1 MTSSNGRPDGDY
13 AYEQVRQIA
22 ARALS
27 LARYYTALLLE
38 WRPAPAPA
46 MQFRDTVLRP
56 LEREDFDAAL
66 SGLDAWLRR
75 WYDTDPLMRD
85 YCVGIKTQLRVGLVT
100 LTAPIDF
107 EY

>member
-1 MTSSNGRPDGDY
+1 MMSSSNGRPDGDY
-13 AYEQVRQIA
+13 AFEQVMQTA
-22 ARALS
+22 AIALS
-27 LARYYTALLLE
+27 LARRYTASLLF
-38 WRPAPAPA
+38 WHSPSAAP
-46 MQFRDTVLRP
+46 FRDNVLRP

-66 SGLDAWLRR
+66 DGLDAWLRR

-85 YCVGIKTQLRVGLVT
+85 YCIGIKTQLRLGLVT

>member
-1 MTSSNGRPDGDY
+1 MTSSGRPDGDY
-13 AYEQVRQIA
+13 AFEQAMQA
-22 ARALS
+22 AALALS
-27 LARYYTALLLE
+27 HARYYTAVLLE
-38 WRPAPAPA
+38 WRPDPAAA
-46 MQFRDTVLRP
+46 MQFRETVLRP

-75 WYDTDPLMRD
+75 WYDNDPLMRD
-85 YCVGIKTQLRVGLVT
+85 YCVGIKTQLRVGLVA